1 MPSQKN
7 IHQLEELKQK
17 ADQAKSIALA
27 DYRGLNVGQITK
39 LRSQVKE
46 AGGELLVAK
55 NTLLKLALKSDQLNQ
70 TEALTGPTLVLFAND
85 DEVAPLKAMA
95 EFAREN
101 EMPTLKAGFLGK
113 EFLSVDKIIY
123 LSKLPSR
130 QELQARFVSQMA
142 APLSGLV
149 NLLSGSLRNLVYVL
163 NALKEN
169 KEKQSN

>member
-39 LRSQVKE
+39 LRSLVKE
-46 AGGELLVAK
+46 AGGELLVTK
-55 NTLLKLALKSDQLNQ
+55 NTLLKLALKNDQLNQ

-85 DEVAPLKAMA
+85 DEVTPLKAVA

-101 EMPTLKAGFLGK
+101 EMPKLKAGFLGK
-113 EFLSVDKIIY
+113 EFLSIDKITY

-130 QELQARFVSQMA
+130 QELQAKFVSQMA

-163 NALKEN
+163 NALKKN
-169 KEKQSN
+169 KEKQPN